1 MRIPPDE
8 FRHAGEHLAVDQQ
21 VNIDHVFC
29 SAGADTRARLYV
41 KRTRDAVLAY
51 CHNCGGHGIV
61 GLRKSTVKSI
71 EDLLIENEAVAQQG
85 LGELVMPDDVIRN
98 PEGWPNEAKAW
109 LYQYGI
115 TNSEIIDNEIGY
127 SESWNRVILPVY
139 SGGKLMY
146 WQGRAVRPG
155 QDPKYISAKAHNKV
169 MFTAHG
175 AGVGVTCGDKV
186 FIVEDILSAIKMSRH
201 CDAIALLGTSP
212 DIDDLTVRL
221 ENYKKVGIALDP
233 DQAGYTKAIE
243 LEKRLSLVFLG
254 TVRRY
259 MPANQLKEM
268 DNRSL
273 EAMSIGL

>member
-85 LGELVMPDDVIRN
+85 LGELVMPDDVMGD
-98 PEGWPNEAKAW
+98 PDGWPAEAAAW
-109 LYQYGI
+109 LYHYGI
-115 TNSEIIDNEIGY
+115 SRSEIINNEIGY
-127 SESWNRVILPVY
+127 SPSWDRVILPVF
-139 SGGKLMY
+139 SGGKLVY
-146 WQGRAVRPG
+146 WQGRAVRKG

-169 MFTAHG
+169 MFTAH
-175 AGVGVTCGDKV
+175 TTSMKKDRFKV
-186 FIVEDILSAIKMSRH
+186 FIVEDMLSAIKMSRY

-221 ENYKKVGIALDP
+221 ENYKNVGIYLDP
-233 DQAGYTKAIE
+233 DHAGYTKAIE

-254 TVRRY
+254 TVKRY
-259 MPANQLKEM
+259 QLSKQPKEM
-268 DNRSL
+268 DNRVL
-273 EAMSIGL
+273 ETMSIGL